1 MGEKRIVKILSDIY
15 DEDEEGEEVLIKKN
29 VQSNCLL
36 DVDDIT
42 GVFEVLNK
50 KGTVYKTKCQIH
62 HKDWGNVL
70 IKHRFK
76 EVNEWISPK
85 NRRIGFK

>member
-1 MGEKRIVKILSDIY
+1 MRTVKILSDIY
-15 DEDEEGEEVLIKKN
+15 DEDLEGEEVLIKKN
-29 VQSNCLL
+29 VQSKCSL

-42 GVFEVLNK
+42 GVFELLNK

-76 EVNEWISPK
+76 EVTQWLLPPK
-85 NRRIGFK
+85 NKKIGFK